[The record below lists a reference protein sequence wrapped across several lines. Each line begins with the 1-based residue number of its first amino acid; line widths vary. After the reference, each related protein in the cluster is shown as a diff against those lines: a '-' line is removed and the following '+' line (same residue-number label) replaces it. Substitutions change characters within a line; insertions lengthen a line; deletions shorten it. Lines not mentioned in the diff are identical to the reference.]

1 MNECSYAAV
10 KLMAAIFFKSEGYNP
25 CMSHPFEKLLEKA
38 LARSH
43 GDENAVLGEAE
54 RLMEEGYKPEE
65 IYGVLKKMRTS
76 HISEF
81 DEAILDEAVEE
92 FGQYVD
98 EE

>member
-1 MNECSYAAV
+1 
-10 KLMAAIFFKSEGYNP
+10 MA
-25 CMSHPFEKLLEKA
+25 HPFEKLLEKA

-54 RLMEEGYKPEE
+54 RLMEEGYKAEE
-65 IYGVLKKMRTS
+65 IYEVLKRMRAS

-92 FGQYVD
+92 FSQYVGR
-98 EE
+98 